1 MSLARHLAV
10 GSLIPVIAAAGC
22 AAARPPSATTAS
34 IVAAPRKPDAGHV
47 VYFVGGDSR
56 GDGGHVLRWAFQQAA
71 SVHARGFIFLG
82 DMEWSRNCDDHF
94 AAEELAYLGRETPL
108 FPVLGNHEI
117 QWFGFRRYRKDKE
130 EDVERRFQRRFLDDA
145 RIVVPVD
152 GRIFYSVDLDGG
164 DGHRGLHFIALDN
177 VSRDPEL
184 RECKEPHGEPCKDR
198 QYRWL
203 ADDLARARRDPQTR
217 FIIVGM
223 HKPLAGNCTGRH
235 SMEEDG
241 GEGLEGSRDIA
252 ELLAGKGDERP
263 VDALFV
269 SHEHYFA
276 KLEQRVRDRALPT
289 YVTGGLG
296 AHLKD
301 CSCPDGRSFHHV
313 LLLDVGPDAL
323 SVSVMR
329 WPGKE
334 TRFTPGHEDQEDD
347 EDDGEPIWRLDPR
360 CADGR
365 GPDDVRVGATE

>member
-1 MSLARHLAV
+1 MSHARNLALAW
-10 GSLIPVIAAAGC
+10 LIAVIAAAGC
-22 AAARPPSATTAS
+22 AAAGPPPRTIATTAN
-34 IVAAPRKPDAGHV
+34 IIAAPMKPDTAHV
-47 VYFVGGDSR
+47 TYFVGGDSR

-71 SVHARGFIFLG
+71 SVHAKAFLFLG

-94 AAEELAYLGRETPL
+94 AAEELAYLGPGTPL
-108 FPVLGNHEI
+108 YPVLGNHEI
-117 QWFGFRRYRKDKE
+117 EWFGFRRYRKAKE

-145 RIVVPVD
+145 RIPVPID
-152 GRIFYSVDLDGG
+152 GRIFYSVDLDSG

-184 RECKEPHGEPCKDR
+184 RECKEPQAQPCQDR

-203 ADDLARARRDPQTR
+203 KEDLAKARRDAQTR

-223 HKPLAGNCTGRH
+223 HKPLAGNCTGHH

-241 GEGLEGSRDIA
+241 DDGLRGSHDVVD
-252 ELLAGKGDERP
+252 LLAGSGDERP
-263 VDALFV
+263 VDAVFV
-269 SHEHYFA
+269 SHDHYFA
-276 KLEQRVRDRALPT
+276 KLDQRVRDRALRT

-301 CSCPDGRSFHHV
+301 CSCPDGGSFHHV
-313 LLLDVGPDAL
+313 LQLNVSHDAL
-323 SVSVMR
+323 SVSVLR

-334 TRFTPGHEDQEDD
+334 ARFNPGHEDQEDD

-360 CADGR
+360 CAGR
-365 GPDDVRVGATE
+365 EGPDLPM